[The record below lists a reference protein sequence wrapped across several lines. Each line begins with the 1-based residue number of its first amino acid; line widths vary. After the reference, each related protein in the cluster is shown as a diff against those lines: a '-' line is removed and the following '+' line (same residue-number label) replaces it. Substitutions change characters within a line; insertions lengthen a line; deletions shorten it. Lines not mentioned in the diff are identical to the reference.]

1 MWPALISFPVTLP
14 PYLPGRAGAAGA
26 AAPVRKAFGVNAAV
40 CCPLLPHTVPLLPIG
55 LMNGNSGMEVMD
67 ADLEK
72 DLKIWQ
78 GSY

>member
-1 MWPALISFPVTLP
+1 MACPHLIPTVTLL
-14 PYLPGRAGAAGA
+14 PYLPGHDVAAGA

-40 CCPLLPHTVPLLPIG
+40 CCLLPPNTVP
-55 LMNGNSGMEVMD
+55 LMNGNSGMDVMD
-67 ADLEK
+67 ADFEK